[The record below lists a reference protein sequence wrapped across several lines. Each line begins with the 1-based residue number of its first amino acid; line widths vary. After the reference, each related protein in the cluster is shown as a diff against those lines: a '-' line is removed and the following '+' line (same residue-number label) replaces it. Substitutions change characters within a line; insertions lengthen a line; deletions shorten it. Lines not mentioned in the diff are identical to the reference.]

1 MIETDGELSDGYL
14 NQGCVIET
22 DGELSDGY
30 LKQGCDRDCWRI
42 E

>member
-1 MIETDGELSDGYL
+1 MIETVGELSDGYL
-14 NQGCVIET
+14 KQGVIET
-22 DGELSDGY
+22 DGELSDGN

>member
-1 MIETDGELSDGYL
+1 MIVGESSDGYL
-14 NQGCVIET
+14 KQGGVIET
-22 DGELSDGY
+22 VGESSDGY

>member
-1 MIETDGELSDGYL
+1 MTVGESSDGYL
-14 NQGCVIET
+14 KQGCDRDC

-42 E
+42 SGV